1 VMASAPLVL
10 VDVASDSGVV
20 GHAYV
25 CTYAPSVLPAM
36 TKLLE
41 DISGQLVGE
50 PAAPK
55 TVMGR
60 IRSRLVLLGTP
71 GLMDM
76 ALAGLDMAL
85 WDLHA
90 RMSRLPLVRLL
101 GGEPEPIKAYASF
114 GMDGLQR
121 AVEAAERGVEAGFR
135 AIKIKIGYP
144 TLKQDLEVVRGVRRV
159 IGADIDLMVDYNQA
173 LNVPEAIRRCHA
185 LDDEGLAWI
194 EEPTL
199 CEDLDGHARIA
210 EAIKTPL
217 QLGENVW
224 GPRGMM
230 AMLSRRA
237 SDLAMADLM
246 KIGGVTGWLEAV
258 SMCEAA
264 GVPVSNHFYQEMSA
278 HLLALSSCTHYLE
291 YFGLADAVLARAS
304 VPLGG
309 LVKPDDLP
317 GSGIEWDEDAV
328 AHYTPIQ

>member
-1 VMASAPLVL
+1 M
-10 VDVASDSGVV
+10 
-20 GHAYV
+20 
-25 CTYAPSVLPAM
+25 
-36 TKLLE
+36 
-41 DISGQLVGE
+41 
-50 PAAPK
+50 
-55 TVMGR
+55 
-60 IRSRLVLLGTP
+60 
-71 GLMDM
+71 
-76 ALAGLDMAL
+76 
-85 WDLHA
+85 
-90 RMSRLPLVRLL
+90 
-101 GGEPEPIKAYASF
+101 
-114 GMDGLQR
+114 
-121 AVEAAERGVEAGFR
+121 
-135 AIKIKIGYP
+135 
-144 TLKQDLEVVRGVRRV
+144 VRGVRRV